1 MSTTCVSKTFENAQE
16 AFEYL
21 FKYIKKYGKMK
32 EEVDDKKSTKYLRNV
47 SFTIRHPKDRMIKTP
62 WRKWNKNYAER
73 EWQWYL
79 SKDRS
84 VEELKKHA
92 PLWDTMHGGDNIV
105 NSNYGWQWSR
115 NQQLQHAIN
124 LLKNNRNTRQAWV
137 TIYDG
142 KEHSDYEY
150 DTPCTLNIGFSIRK
164 TPYVYGDV
172 LDMSVLMRSN
182 DLVYGFCNDQYCF
195 SKLQEYVAGELGL
208 RVGEYYHYAADMHIY
223 KHQLDM
229 DKL

>member
-1 MSTTCVSKTFENAQE
+1 MSTTCVSRKFENAQE

-32 EEVDDKKSTKYLRNV
+32 EEADDKKSTKYLRNV

-105 NSNYGWQWSR
+105 NSN
-115 NQQLQHAIN
+115 
-124 LLKNNRNTRQAWV
+124 LKFTSNKLIISIISPKIIILK
-137 TIYDG
+137 IY
-142 KEHSDYEY
+142 SIF
-150 DTPCTLNIGFSIRK
+150 NIICM
-164 TPYVYGDV
+164 Y
-172 LDMSVLMRSN
+172 
-182 DLVYGFCNDQYCF
+182 Q
-195 SKLQEYVAGELGL
+195 
-208 RVGEYYHYAADMHIY
+208 
-223 KHQLDM
+223 
-229 DKL
+229 